1 MPKSSPLLEPRAR
14 LSNFSS
20 CSPPP
25 SIPHPVLRDDENRRA
40 WIGPA
45 YPLDL
50 TRLPV
55 RSDELPLQYPSLN
68 VGYSLKVVPFMNLE
82 DRAALEANVERILLK
97 EKDAAWAPIP

>member
-1 MPKSSPLLEPRAR
+1 MYLIARVCCFYQSMRLLIR
-14 LSNFSS
+14 
-20 CSPPP
+20 
-25 SIPHPVLRDDENRRA
+25 IRDDENRRA

-68 VGYSLKVVPFMNLE
+68 VGYSSKVPFMNLE
-82 DRAALEANVERILLK
+82 DRAALKVNVERILLK